1 MRESRLQVFKGM
13 ATKATRDYM
22 GGVFAALK
30 GEGYRLVVPCV
41 GRFTLPQVARAA
53 GWDSEWIETSDISLF
68 SSVVGYHA
76 AGRDIA

>member
-22 GGVFAALK
+22 GGVFAKLK
-30 GEGYRLVVPCV
+30 PDGYRLVVPCV

-53 GWDSEWIETSDISLF
+53 GWDPSGSRPATSACSP
-68 SSVVGYHA
+68 A
-76 AGRDIA
+76 